1 MNQSY
6 SRLNRDESLNKTIT
20 QGSTVRTIKPV
31 PNTKENNNDIR
42 GIGNYKV
49 LSKEESLHL
58 FQRYRHGEKDLREYL
73 FHVNEGLVL
82 SIARKNKNKHPDI
95 EFDDLVQEGNE
106 GMLRAIEDFN
116 PDLGYCFSTYA
127 FWWIQKSM
135 LGIIRK
141 KKSGPFKIPTYV
153 NQFNSRYVELEDKY
167 LQRYNRTPS
176 VEEVVKE
183 LNVTRETVIRHKVY
197 YKRATTMTLDI
208 DTINEDVGLSNP
220 FYDDRSA
227 IPSTNEMIIEDLNY
241 EIWLIFDEVLN
252 PKQKIVLN
260 LCFGLLDG
268 KVYLH
273 KEIAKALMITTERVS
288 QIKDEAIK
296 KLKKCEYKNEIFNLL
311 NEKLKVMAELNM
323 TRN

>member
-6 SRLNRDESLNKTIT
+6 SSLNRDESLTRTIT
-20 QGSTVRTIKPV
+20 LGSTARIIVPMVKPEDNNFEIK
-31 PNTKENNNDIR
+31 E
-42 GIGNYKV
+42 IGNYKV
-49 LSKEESLHL
+49 LSKQDSLNL
-58 FQRYRHGEKDLREYL
+58 FRRYKHGEKDLREYL
-73 FHVNEGLVL
+73 FHVNIGLVL
-82 SIARKNKNKHPDI
+82 SIARKYKNKHPEI

-127 FWWIQKSM
+127 YWWIKKSM
-135 LGIIRK
+135 LGFIRK
-141 KKSGPFKIPTYV
+141 KKSGPFKIPNYV
-153 NQFNSRYVELEDKY
+153 NQFNVKYVEIEDKY
-167 LQRYNRTPS
+167 LQMHNRTPT

-183 LNVTRETVIRHKVY
+183 LDVTREMVVRHDVY
-197 YKRATTMTLDI
+197 YKRVTTMTLDI
-208 DTINEDVGLSNP
+208 DTINEDIGILNP
-220 FYDDRSA
+220 FYDDSSA

-260 LCFGLLDG
+260 LCFGLLDS

-288 QIKDEAIK
+288 QLKDEAINR
-296 KLKKCEYKNEIFNLL
+296 LKKCDYKDEIFNLL
-311 NEKLKVMAELNM
+311 HEKLKIMDELNLA
-323 TRN
+323 

>member
-6 SRLNRDESLNKTIT
+6 SSLNRDESLTRTIT
-20 QGSTVRTIKPV
+20 LGSTARIIVPMVKPEDNNFEIK
-31 PNTKENNNDIR
+31 E
-42 GIGNYKV
+42 IGNYKV
-49 LSKEESLHL
+49 LSKQDSLNL
-58 FQRYRHGEKDLREYL
+58 FRRYKHGEKDLREYL
-73 FHVNEGLVL
+73 FHVNIGLVL
-82 SIARKNKNKHPDI
+82 SIARKYKNKHPEI

-127 FWWIQKSM
+127 YWWIKKSM
-135 LGIIRK
+135 LGFIRK
-141 KKSGPFKIPTYV
+141 KKSGPFKIPNYV
-153 NQFNSRYVELEDKY
+153 NQFNVKYVEIEDKY
-167 LQRYNRTPS
+167 LQMHNRTPT

-183 LNVTRETVIRHKVY
+183 LDVTREMVIRHDVY
-197 YKRATTMTLDI
+197 YKRVTTMTLDI
-208 DTINEDVGLSNP
+208 DTINEDIGILNP
-220 FYDDRSA
+220 FYDDSSA

-260 LCFGLLDG
+260 LCFGLLDS

-288 QIKDEAIK
+288 QLKDEAINR
-296 KLKKCEYKNEIFNLL
+296 LKKCDYKDEIFNLL
-311 NEKLKVMAELNM
+311 HEKLKIMDELNLA
-323 TRN
+323 

>member
-6 SRLNRDESLNKTIT
+6 SSLNRDESLTRTIT
-20 QGSTVRTIKPV
+20 LGSTARIIVPMVKPEDNNFEIK
-31 PNTKENNNDIR
+31 E
-42 GIGNYKV
+42 IGNYKV
-49 LSKEESLHL
+49 LSKQDSLNL
-58 FQRYRHGEKDLREYL
+58 FRRYKHGEKDLREYL
-73 FHVNEGLVL
+73 FHVNIGLVL
-82 SIARKNKNKHPDI
+82 SIARKYKNKHPDI

-127 FWWIQKSM
+127 YWWIKKSM
-135 LGIIRK
+135 LGFIRK
-141 KKSGPFKIPTYV
+141 KKSGPFKIPNYV
-153 NQFNSRYVELEDKY
+153 NQFNVKYVEIEDKY
-167 LQRYNRTPS
+167 LQMHNRTPT

-183 LNVTRETVIRHKVY
+183 LDVTREMVVRHDVY
-197 YKRATTMTLDI
+197 YKRVTTMTLDI
-208 DTINEDVGLSNP
+208 DTINEDIGILNP
-220 FYDDRSA
+220 FYDDSSA

-260 LCFGLLDG
+260 LCFGLLDS

-288 QIKDEAIK
+288 QLKDEAINR
-296 KLKKCEYKNEIFNLL
+296 LKKCDYKDEIFNLL
-311 NEKLKVMAELNM
+311 HEKLKIMDELNLA
-323 TRN
+323 

>member
-6 SRLNRDESLNKTIT
+6 SSLNRDESLTRTIT
-20 QGSTVRTIKPV
+20 LGSTARIIVPMVKPEDNNFEIK
-31 PNTKENNNDIR
+31 E
-42 GIGNYKV
+42 IGNYKV
-49 LSKEESLHL
+49 LSKQDSLKL
-58 FQRYRHGEKDLREYL
+58 FRRYKHGEKDLREYL
-73 FHVNEGLVL
+73 FHVNIGLVL
-82 SIARKNKNKHPDI
+82 SIARKYKNKHPEI

-127 FWWIQKSM
+127 YWWIKKSM
-135 LGIIRK
+135 LGFIRK
-141 KKSGPFKIPTYV
+141 KKSGPFKIPNYV
-153 NQFNSRYVELEDKY
+153 NQFNVKYVEIEDKY
-167 LQRYNRTPS
+167 LQMHNRTPT

-183 LNVTRETVIRHKVY
+183 LDVTREMVVRHDVY
-197 YKRATTMTLDI
+197 YKRVTTMTLDI
-208 DTINEDVGLSNP
+208 DTINEDIGILNP
-220 FYDDRSA
+220 FYDDSSA

-260 LCFGLLDG
+260 LCFGLLDS

-288 QIKDEAIK
+288 QLKDEAINR
-296 KLKKCEYKNEIFNLL
+296 LKKCDYKDEIFNLL
-311 NEKLKVMAELNM
+311 HEKLKIMDELNLA
-323 TRN
+323 

>member
-6 SRLNRDESLNKTIT
+6 SSLNRDESLTRTIT
-20 QGSTVRTIKPV
+20 LGSTARIIVPMVKPEDNNFEIK
-31 PNTKENNNDIR
+31 E
-42 GIGNYKV
+42 IGNYKV
-49 LSKEESLHL
+49 LSKQDSLNL
-58 FQRYRHGEKDLREYL
+58 FRRYKHGEKDLREYL
-73 FHVNEGLVL
+73 FHVNIGLVL
-82 SIARKNKNKHPDI
+82 SIARKYKNKHPEI

-127 FWWIQKSM
+127 YWWIKKSM
-135 LGIIRK
+135 LGFIRK
-141 KKSGPFKIPTYV
+141 KKSGPFKIPNYV
-153 NQFNSRYVELEDKY
+153 NQFNVKYVEIEDKY
-167 LQRYNRTPS
+167 LQMHNRTPT

-183 LNVTRETVIRHKVY
+183 LDVTREMVVRHDVY
-197 YKRATTMTLDI
+197 YKRFTTMTLDI
-208 DTINEDVGLSNP
+208 DTINEDIGILNP
-220 FYDDRSA
+220 FYDDSSA

-260 LCFGLLDG
+260 LCFGLLDS

-288 QIKDEAIK
+288 QLKDEAINR
-296 KLKKCEYKNEIFNLL
+296 LKKCDYKDEIFNLL
-311 NEKLKVMAELNM
+311 HEKLKIMDELNLA
-323 TRN
+323 

>member
-6 SRLNRDESLNKTIT
+6 SSLNRDESLTRTIT
-20 QGSTVRTIKPV
+20 LGSTARIIVPMVKPEDNNFEIK
-31 PNTKENNNDIR
+31 E
-42 GIGNYKV
+42 IGNYKV
-49 LSKEESLHL
+49 LSKQDSLNL
-58 FQRYRHGEKDLREYL
+58 FRRYKHGEKDLREYL
-73 FHVNEGLVL
+73 FHVNIGLVL
-82 SIARKNKNKHPDI
+82 SIARKYKNKHPEI

-127 FWWIQKSM
+127 YWWIKKSM
-135 LGIIRK
+135 LGFIRK
-141 KKSGPFKIPTYV
+141 KKSGPFKIPNYV
-153 NQFNSRYVELEDKY
+153 NQFNVKYVEIEDKY
-167 LQRYNRTPS
+167 LQMHNRTPT

-183 LNVTRETVIRHKVY
+183 LDVTREIVVRHDVY
-197 YKRATTMTLDI
+197 YKRVTTMTLDI
-208 DTINEDVGLSNP
+208 DTINEDIGILNP
-220 FYDDRSA
+220 FYDDSSA

-260 LCFGLLDG
+260 LCFGLLDS

-288 QIKDEAIK
+288 QLKDEAINR
-296 KLKKCEYKNEIFNLL
+296 LKKCDYKDEIFNLL
-311 NEKLKVMAELNM
+311 HEKLKIMDELNLA
-323 TRN
+323 